1 MVKRYLY
8 ILAFLS
14 FSFVNAQDE
23 MSLFE
28 QANTNYNDGDYQ
40 QAIELYERIL
50 QSDLH
55 SADVYFNLGNAYYK
69 TNQVGPSIY
78 YYEKALMLSPDDA
91 EILNN
96 LSFAQNMTI
105 DSIESI
111 PKVGFAKISSSV
123 VNTFD
128 FDTWAMLSVTLVIM
142 FVLLFLTYYFSHS
155 TNKKRFL
162 FLSSFSC
169 LFVGLICL
177 SLAFKKFDVEKR
189 DNAAIVF
196 AERTEVKVDPNLR
209 SETAFNLHEGAKVQV
224 VESYDDNWSKIKLS
238 DGKTGWVAVDD
249 IKLLKNF

>member
-1 MVKRYLY
+1 MNRIYLV
-8 ILAFLS
+8 ILFI
-14 FSFVNAQDE
+14 FSGALVTAQDA
-23 MSLFE
+23 MTLFQ
-28 QANTNYNDGDYQ
+28 QANTSYNEGDYQ
-40 QAIELYERIL
+40 EAINLYERIL
-50 QSDLH
+50 ESDLH

-91 EILNN
+91 EIANN

-111 PKVGFAKISSSV
+111 PKVGFSKISSTV

-128 FDTWAMLSVTLVIM
+128 YDTWAILSVILVAL
-142 FVLLFLTYYFSHS
+142 FVILFLYYYFSHG

-162 FLSSFSC
+162 FLTSFSS

-177 SLAFKKFDVEKR
+177 SLAFKKFDVDKR
-189 DNAAIVF
+189 DNGAIVF

-209 SETAFNLHEGAKVQV
+209 SETAFDLHEGAKVQV
-224 VESYDDNWSKIKLS
+224 LENYDDNWSKIKLS
-238 DGKTGWVAVDD
+238 DGKTGWIALED